1 MMDSSAALLCDEFFH
16 CCRSTHMTHKQD
28 HTVKSPP
35 VSSYD
40 RALARAVEWL
50 GDRYLLA
57 KPINAHTLPRRE
69 NIGVSS
75 TA

>member
-1 MMDSSAALLCDEFFH
+1 
-16 CCRSTHMTHKQD
+16 MTDKQD
-28 HTVKSPP
+28 HTPHSPP

-57 KPINAHTLPRRE
+57 KPINTHALPRRE
-69 NIGVSS
+69 HIGTAS
-75 TA
+75 TARERLEMLFPI

>member
-1 MMDSSAALLCDEFFH
+1 MSD
-16 CCRSTHMTHKQD
+16 KQD
-28 HTVKSPP
+28 HTLKPP
-35 VSSYD
+35 AVSSYD

-69 NIGVSS
+69 NIGVSLRLES
-75 TA
+75 DRQFTI

>member
-1 MMDSSAALLCDEFFH
+1 MND
-16 CCRSTHMTHKQD
+16 KQD
-28 HTVKSPP
+28 HTMQTPP

-69 NIGVSS
+69 NIGVAS

>member
-1 MMDSSAALLCDEFFH
+1 
-16 CCRSTHMTHKQD
+16 MTDKQN
-28 HTVKSPP
+28 HTPQSRP
-35 VSSYD
+35 VSSHD

-69 NIGVSS
+69 NVGVGS